1 MDGAT
6 LSLLNTTS
14 SAAVVSVSTSKDKVL
29 AALESLVEEVNNLAS
44 QLATLTERGL
54 NGGER
59 GALASESTVRA
70 ISDRLKKITTEP
82 IFGYGENPV
91 YLANLGVSTTKT
103 GGLKINERTFDL
115 AFKDDPQALT
125 SLYSGNPGI
134 PISPGIAKNPAT
146 KDVARL
152 TDVEAVKDVSFHV
165 NQGEIFSIL
174 GPNGAGKSTT
184 ILMLTTLLRVT
195 SGSGTIFGLDVE
207 KEDRNVREKIG
218 IALQDTGL
226 DNLLT
231 GRELFF
237 TTARLWGFSK
247 TDAETRT
254 SELLELVGLEEAAD
268 RRVKTYSGGM
278 KRRLDLGLS
287 LVHKPDVLFLDE
299 PTTGLDPGS
308 RRVLWDEIKRLRDGG
323 VTIILTTQYLE
334 EADELADR
342 ISIIDNGLV
351 AAEGTP
357 DELKALI
364 GGDVITFTFNSDN
377 DVKKAQQLIEN
388 SETEKNQLRV
398 TVENGAEKIPD
409 LLKNLSKNKLE
420 AVSVTAN
427 KPSLDDVFLEVTGY
441 RLEGATEEEGLKEEV
456 SENE

>member
-1 MDGAT
+1 MF
-6 LSLLNTTS
+6 
-14 SAAVVSVSTSKDKVL
+14 AVEAKNLKKTFKSKD
-29 AALESLVEEVNNLAS
+29 
-44 QLATLTERGL
+44 G
-54 NGGER
+54 
-59 GALASESTVRA
+59 
-70 ISDRLKKITTEP
+70 
-82 IFGYGENPV
+82 
-91 YLANLGVSTTKT
+91 
-103 GGLKINERTFDL
+103 
-115 AFKDDPQALT
+115 
-125 SLYSGNPGI
+125 
-134 PISPGIAKNPAT
+134 
-146 KDVARL
+146 
-152 TDVEAVKDVSFHV
+152 DVEAVKDVSFHV

-388 SETEKNQLRV
+388 SEIEKNQLRV

-409 LLKNLSKNKLE
+409 LLKHLSNNKLE
-420 AVSVTAN
+420 VVSVTAN
-427 KPSLDDVFLEVTGY
+427 EPSLDDVFLQVTGY
-441 RLEGATEEEGLKEEV
+441 RLEGAEEEEKLEEEM